1 MAEAGKSRSE
11 TFATVLK
18 DVVSALRDSVLF
30 LLFIL
35 LLFAPATIKERL
47 VAAGFTKGSIG
58 GLEWEAQAKSVA
70 DQTKSVG
77 QSVEQ
82 ANVNYTKL
90 IERLDEVEKKITDPL
105 IKSEVKSIGNV
116 AETSRVA
123 LDVAGQTIKRSL
135 AVQQQAIAQIAP
147 SAVADSGWVFLGKV
161 TENKTSWVAGSPQT
175 VNAAPLPVS
184 SGTTLT
190 VRDDIYL
197 HADSSPSTR
206 SSAAILGVVKV
217 GDNVEVIDI
226 DYSHAKGGGWFVWAK
241 VRRH

>member
-1 MAEAGKSRSE
+1 MAEADKSWLE
-11 TFATVLK
+11 TFGTVLK

-58 GLEWEAQAKSVA
+58 GLEWEAQARSVA

-82 ANVNYTKL
+82 ANENYTKL
-90 IERLDEVEKKITDPL
+90 IERLGEVEKKITDPA
-105 IKSEVKSIGNV
+105 IKSEVKSLGNV
-116 AETSRVA
+116 AETSRIE

-147 SAVADSGWVFLGKV
+147 SAVADSGWIFLGKV
-161 TENKTSWVAGSPQT
+161 TENKASWVTGSPQT
-175 VNAAPLPVS
+175 VNAALLPVS

-190 VRDDIYL
+190 VRDDVYL

-206 SSAAILGVVKV
+206 SSAAILGVAKV
-217 GDNVEVIDI
+217 GDSVEVIDV